1 MISFRLI
8 NCILIA
14 IHFYATYQKLL
25 YDRLSRWFTWNE
37 ISIPDDSTSYEIL
50 ALGTTR
56 SKESLKIVFA
66 IFPTLW
72 WIMAP
77 NNQSEFVYFYQFRH
91 FLLFVAIV
99 PSAQSI
105 PNVPSL
111 PSIPFTPSMPSMPS
125 IPLLSSNYPK
135 ATSGA
140 PNPPNRLHYCRF
152 SAPIRLYYPKVTPGP
167 GPLTPNRLHTNHTI
181 RTILTSNS

>member
-1 MISFRLI
+1 MNSFRLI

-37 ISIPDDSTSYEIL
+37 ISIPDDSSSYEIL

-66 IFPTLW
+66 IFPILW

-77 NNQSEFVYFYQFRH
+77 NNQFVYFYQFRH

-125 IPLLSSNYPK
+125 IPP
-135 ATSGA
+135 
-140 PNPPNRLHYCRF
+140 R
-152 SAPIRLYYPKVTPGP
+152 
-167 GPLTPNRLHTNHTI
+167 GPLIHLIAYTIVVLVPRSGYITPRSP
-181 RTILTSNS
+181 RGQGP